1 MRINQ
6 ARRMERETRERL
18 AELMADSEAHYGESF
33 VRFSPLWRDYLSRRR
48 RRLSRQYWALKRG
61 HYVKG

>member
-1 MRINQ
+1 MKKTQ
-6 ARRMERETRERL
+6 ARRMEAATRQRLERL
-18 AELMADSEAHYGESF
+18 QEESMARHGESF

-61 HYVKG
+61 RYVKG